1 MDYLFVHFGRTNLTN
16 YFQSDIRMFV
26 QSEQC
31 VRLIW
36 GEKGERMSTVT
47 PTELLKLWTL
57 ENMQPEMAVGHIL
70 QNLVKLQTM
79 VIDLRIDV
87 DRLIA
92 LTKLPPRHGISVLS
106 YLHFIFSASFWRCFK
121 VQLGVCPGNL
131 LLLRVWR
138 GSRRPLG
145 VNCTLLG

>member
-1 MDYLFVHFGRTNLTN
+1 
-16 YFQSDIRMFV
+16 
-26 QSEQC
+26 
-31 VRLIW
+31 
-36 GEKGERMSTVT
+36 MSTVT

-106 YLHFIFSASFWRCFK
+106 YLHFIFSASF
-121 VQLGVCPGNL
+121 
-131 LLLRVWR
+131 
-138 GSRRPLG
+138 
-145 VNCTLLG
+145 